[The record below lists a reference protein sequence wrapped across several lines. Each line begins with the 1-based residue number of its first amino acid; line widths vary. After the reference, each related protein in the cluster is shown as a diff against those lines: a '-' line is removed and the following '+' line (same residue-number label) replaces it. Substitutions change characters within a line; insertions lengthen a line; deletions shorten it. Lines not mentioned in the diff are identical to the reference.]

1 MAQYG
6 TLVFKNDND
15 AIERSNLTTQL
26 TKKENYFSRQP
37 KNSENLITEFF
48 FRNDC
53 RDYVVVYIQPEYTK
67 LSDNELNE
75 DLIPF
80 VTLRHIFS
88 VLENEDIVDDE
99 NIKYRAGGECFAPHG
114 LVGGTWVVSSA

>member
-1 MAQYG
+1 M
-6 TLVFKNDND
+6 
-15 AIERSNLTTQL
+15 
-26 TKKENYFSRQP
+26 
-37 KNSENLITEFF
+37 
-48 FRNDC
+48 
-53 RDYVVVYIQPEYTK
+53 VVYIQPEYTK

-99 NIKYRAGGECFAPHG
+99 NIKYKSLQLVDKSLELFREKNIDFSTANLVTDKPNITDVDDDDRAVLTGDALKAIIRMGY
-114 LVGGTWVVSSA
+114 SSLLSILLEYRR